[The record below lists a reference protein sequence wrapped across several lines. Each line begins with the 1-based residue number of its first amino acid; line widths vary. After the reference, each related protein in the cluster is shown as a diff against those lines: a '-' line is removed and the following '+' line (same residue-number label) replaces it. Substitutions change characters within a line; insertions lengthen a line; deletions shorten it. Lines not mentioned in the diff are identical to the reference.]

1 MFALTNLPENR
12 LFQKLLVVCQSV
24 MTKSMVDSAINWR
37 KWCNKIVEDIMKI
50 KSKYVYKFV
59 AVVTIRQG

>member
-1 MFALTNLPENR
+1 
-12 LFQKLLVVCQSV
+12 

-37 KWCNKIVEDIMKI
+37 KWCNKIVEDTMKI